1 MQCSSDRYGGGGAG
15 SALPQSTHGKG
26 MARESLSTPNVAALR
41 LPREWRSYSLGFTTR
56 PAR

>member
-1 MQCSSDRYGGGGAG
+1 
-15 SALPQSTHGKG
+15 